1 MERGKLNGTKRSTNK
16 KKVRQRKR
24 PKTTATT
31 RTFKLYV
38 SYLIFILF
46 GVFGLF
52 RLGFLGTL
60 LANCLRLVVGNTFPF
75 VAILL
80 ILYGLLVMIYGK
92 DFPLKRGRP
101 IFGAVLIYISVLLFF
116 HAFMFRNV
124 SGSQPDIL
132 GNTWEFLQSDLK
144 ANQVTQ
150 NVGRY
155 DWRAALSRNVL
166 LVAQFGSYLIA
177 TLLLLAGIFLMS
189 MWIFS
194 KLLII
199 SKVFKIA

>member
-38 SYLIFILF
+38 SWPDFYFIRCLWTLSLR
-46 GVFGLF
+46 V
-52 RLGFLGTL
+52 LGTL

-150 NVGRY
+150 NVG
-155 DWRAALSRNVL
+155 AV
-166 LVAQFGSYLIA
+166 
-177 TLLLLAGIFLMS
+177 
-189 MWIFS
+189 
-194 KLLII
+194 
-199 SKVFKIA
+199 

>member
-1 MERGKLNGTKRSTNK
+1 MAQKRSTNK
-16 KKVRQRKR
+16 KKSTTKK
-24 PKTTATT
+24 KTKKQQQQQE
-31 RTFKLYV
+31 RLNYMFLG
-38 SYLIFILF
+38 LIFILF

-75 VAILL
+75 AAILL

-150 NVGRY
+150 NVGGGMIGALLY
-155 DWRAALSRNVL
+155 QGTYWWHNLAA
-166 LVAQFGSYLIA
+166 I
-177 TLLLLAGIFLMS
+177 
-189 MWIFS
+189 
-194 KLLII
+194 
-199 SKVFKIA
+199 